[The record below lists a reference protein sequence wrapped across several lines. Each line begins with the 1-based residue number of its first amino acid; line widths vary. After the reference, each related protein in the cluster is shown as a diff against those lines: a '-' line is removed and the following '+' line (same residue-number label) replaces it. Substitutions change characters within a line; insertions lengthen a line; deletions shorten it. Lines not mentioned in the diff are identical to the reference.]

1 MSSLNEFFLS
11 SIHLFPQFG
20 YFVLCPRSGRHRLLR
35 CRLFLCRLPRVI
47 LIEAAQRSVQSICQS
62 IKQSLNQSE
71 NLCLPY
77 CQKLVNFTWKTLESN
92 RIWIKYLI
100 VYKNV
105 LIFYCPFVT
114 FWSFCNILKTLICFY
129 RCLRDTMH

>member
-1 MSSLNEFFLS
+1 MN
-11 SIHLFPQFG
+11 LFCLPFTFSQFG
-20 YFVLCPRSGRHRLLR
+20 YFVLCPRSGRHRLIRCTVYFFYAVCQESFWLR
-35 CRLFLCRLPRVI
+35 QHRDMCNPFVN
-47 LIEAAQRSVQSICQS
+47 QSTNHS
-62 IKQSLNQSE
+62 INQSE
-71 NLCLPY
+71 NLWIPY
-77 CQKLVNFTWKTLESN
+77 CQKLINFIWKTSESN

-129 RCLRDTMH
+129 RYLRDTMH